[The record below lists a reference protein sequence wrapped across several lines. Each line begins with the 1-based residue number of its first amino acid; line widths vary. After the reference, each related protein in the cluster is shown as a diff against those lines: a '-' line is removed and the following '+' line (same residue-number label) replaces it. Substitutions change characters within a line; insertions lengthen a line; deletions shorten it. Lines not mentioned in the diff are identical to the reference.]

1 MSLHNKKPLRLE
13 RVILSKQRH
22 ERHKAKNKLIL
33 LKMTNIDVKIRLVL
47 RLNAKLKKTELYL
60 NNSVNVPKMFQND
73 VNMAIKNHF
82 ILQSVLKNLNYLN
95 Y

>member
-1 MSLHNKKPLRLE
+1 MSLHNKEPLRLE

-73 VNMAIKNHF
+73 VNKAIKNHF

>member
-1 MSLHNKKPLRLE
+1 
-13 RVILSKQRH
+13 
-22 ERHKAKNKLIL
+22 
-33 LKMTNIDVKIRLVL
+33 MTNIDVKIRLIL
-47 RLNAKLKKTELYL
+47 RLNAKLKKTELYI

-73 VNMAIKNHF
+73 VNKAIKNHF

>member
-73 VNMAIKNHF
+73 VNKAIKNHF